1 MNNSNNQKEIED
13 FLKRTDDSLMSK
25 GDLRK
30 KKREKYNKE
39 NHLFKYY
46 TVKDFVFIAIAS
58 AAMIV
63 SCFVMPL
70 MNAIPIFGMGFIGI
84 SFQVCFFQAVI
95 ASKVRKIG
103 CVFFSSF
110 ILGLFHLAMAPHMFL
125 FCVISG
131 IICELIACIFRG
143 YRNSVSIIIVCGL
156 LSSLIMVSYVTYD
169 FILLGDDAFAK
180 LYIENWWIPTII
192 AICEVTLGYLGSISG
207 TLLMKKLKK
216 KGALHE

>member
-1 MNNSNNQKEIED
+1 MNNRNNKNEIED
-13 FLKRTDDSLMSK
+13 FLNRTDDCLMSK
-25 GDLRK
+25 GDIRK
-30 KKREKYNKE
+30 RKRELYNKG
-39 NHLFKYY
+39 NHLFKYF

-95 ASKVRKIG
+95 ASKIRKIG
-103 CVFFSSF
+103 SVFCSSF
-110 ILGLFHLAMAPHMFL
+110 ILGVFHLAMAPHMML
-125 FCVISG
+125 FCIISG
-131 IICELIACIFRG
+131 IICELIACLFMG
-143 YRNSVSIIIVCGL
+143 YRNTFVIIFVCGL

-169 FILLGDDAFAK
+169 FILLGDQAFDK

-192 AICEVTLGYLGSISG
+192 GAVELILGYSGSTFG
-207 TLLMKKLKK
+207 ALLMKKLKK

>member
-1 MNNSNNQKEIED
+1 MQNNKNQKEIEN
-13 FLKRTDDSLMSK
+13 FLNRTDDSLMSK
-25 GDLRK
+25 GDIRK
-30 KKREKYNKE
+30 RKREKYNKE
-39 NHLFKYY
+39 DHLFKYY
-46 TVKDFVFIAIAS
+46 TVKDFVFIAVAS

-63 SCFVMPL
+63 SCFTMPL

-95 ASKVRKIG
+95 ASKVKKIG
-103 CVFFSSF
+103 CVFCSAF

-125 FCVISG
+125 FCIISG
-131 IICELIACIFRG
+131 IICELIACLLKG
-143 YRNSVSIIIVCGL
+143 YRNSFSIIFVCGL
-156 LSSLIMVSYVTYD
+156 LSSLIMVSYVSYD
-169 FILLGDDAFAK
+169 FILLGEEAFTK

-192 AICEVTLGYLGSISG
+192 GVCELLLGYSGSISG